1 MRHPLRKPLRRDAA
15 ALRGE
20 GEHRDEVRSY
30 IEKAPENRRF
40 DRLRPAKTALVAG
53 GVVRTLWC
61 VTSGQPP
68 GVTLP
73 ALLALLSA
81 VIGLDPAQAFRRVL
95 ATPSRVVVAS
105 SLLAWAIFA
114 RLPNKQTALV
124 AIIVTV
130 CAGIMVGM
138 LNTTW
143 LASETYRRTDR
154 VREAMQDVHEKT
166 VEDMWDRYGSA
177 EVTAVAYDMGAV
189 IRDDIERQVRKA
201 CWILGLITGLRS
213 IRQAVKDRDDAQRER
228 DGLQIQ
234 VATLQAQIDAVRD
247 YIQLMEEDKTECIT
261 LRQKLS
267 DEVRWATTLRIQNGD
282 FERELTKTKA
292 ELEETKAKL
301 ANLIRARQQ
310 QALPEPEPEPEVP
323 DEPTEDDIMDWLCTR
338 IPGVGEFPG
347 IKRTMNEFGLSEWN
361 VRSFIKTHKA
371 EIDERRKEA

>member
-1 MRHPLRKPLRRDAA
+1 MRRDVAS
-15 ALRGE
+15 LSGE
-20 GEHRDEVRSY
+20 GERRDEVRSY

-40 DRLRPAKTALVAG
+40 DRLRPTKTALVAG

-68 GVTLP
+68 GVTIP
-73 ALLALLSA
+73 ALLTLFSA
-81 VIGLDPAQAFRRVL
+81 AIGLDPAQAFRRVL
-95 ATPSRVVVAS
+95 ATPSRIVVAS
-105 SLLAWAIFA
+105 SLLTWAIFA
-114 RLPNKQTALV
+114 RLPSRQTALV

-213 IRQAVKDRDDAQRER
+213 IRQAVKDRDDARRER

-234 VATLQAQIDAVRD
+234 VATLQAQVDSVRD
-247 YIQLMEEDKTECIT
+247 YIQLMEEDKTECIV

-282 FERELTKTKA
+282 FERELAKTKA

-310 QALPEPEPEPEVP
+310 PQAPPEPEPEPEP
-323 DEPTEDDIMDWLCTR
+323 DEPTELTDEDIIDWLCT
-338 IPGVGEFPG
+338 INPDTGEYYG
-347 IKRTMNEFGLSEWN
+347 IKLTMKQFGMSEWK
-361 VRSFIKTHKA
+361 VRTFIKNHKE
-371 EIDERRKEA
+371 EIEERRKEA

>member
-1 MRHPLRKPLRRDAA
+1 MRRDVA

-20 GEHRDEVRSY
+20 GERRDEVRSY

-40 DRLRPAKTALVAG
+40 DRLRPAKTALVCG

-81 VIGLDPAQAFRRVL
+81 VIGLDPARAFRRVL
-95 ATPSRVVVAS
+95 ATPSRVLVAS

-114 RLPNKQTALV
+114 RLPGRQTALV

-130 CAGIMVGM
+130 CAGTMVGM

-166 VEDMWDRYGSA
+166 VEDMWERYGSA

-213 IRQAVKDRDDAQRER
+213 IQQAVKDRDDARRER

-234 VATLQAQIDAVRD
+234 VATLQAQVDSVRD
-247 YIQLMEEDKTECIT
+247 YIQLMEDDKTECIV
-261 LRQKLS
+261 LKQKLS

-282 FERELTKTKA
+282 FERELAKTKA

-301 ANLIRARQQ
+301 ANLIRARQP
-310 QALPEPEPEPEVP
+310 QALPEPESESNEPT
-323 DEPTEDDIMDWLCTR
+323 EPTEDDIMDWLCTR
-338 IPGVGEFPG
+338 IPDVGEFPG
-347 IKRTMNEFGLSEWN
+347 IKRTMSKFGMSEWG
-361 VRSFIKTHKA
+361 VRTFIKAHKE
-371 EIDERRKEA
+371 EIEERRKEA

>member
-1 MRHPLRKPLRRDAA
+1 MRKPLRKPLRRDVA

-40 DRLRPAKTALVAG
+40 DRLRPAKTALVCG

-68 GVTLP
+68 GVTFP
-73 ALLALLSA
+73 ALLTLLSA
-81 VIGLDPAQAFRRVL
+81 AIGLDPARAFRRVL

-105 SLLAWAIFA
+105 SFLTWAIFA
-114 RLPNKQTALV
+114 RLPARQTALV

-130 CAGIMVGM
+130 CAVLMVAF

-154 VREAMQDVHEKT
+154 VREALQDIHEKT
-166 VEDMWDRYGSA
+166 VEDMWERYGSA

-213 IRQAVKDRDDAQRER
+213 IRQAVKDRDDARRER

-234 VATLQAQIDAVRD
+234 AATLQAQIDAVGE
-247 YIQLMEEDKTECIT
+247 YIQLMEEDKTECIV

-282 FERELTKTKA
+282 FERELAKTRA

-301 ANLIRARQQ
+301 ANLIQARQ
-310 QALPEPEPEPEVP
+310 QALPEPEPEPE
-323 DEPTEDDIMDWLCTR
+323 EPTEDDIMDWLCTR
-338 IPGVGEFPG
+338 IPDVGEFPG
-347 IKRTMNEFGLSEWN
+347 IKRTMSKFGMSEWG
-361 VRSFIKTHKA
+361 VRSFIKAHKE
-371 EIDERRKEA
+371 EIEERRKEA